1 MDPAQTLRIL
11 GGVAPMHH
19 LVEVT
24 SRRRVRAALRD
35 GLIERAGR
43 TLVLPEAAAHH
54 RTAIELGGVLS
65 HLSAAQHWEWKV
77 KWPPEQAWVTV
88 KRKRHLDAARR
99 GKTNVVYADLA
110 PEEIVDGVTSP
121 LRTVL
126 DCAKRL
132 PFDEALAVADSA
144 LRSGLVSAEGLEAAA
159 ARVRGRGAMACREV
173 ARAATPRA
181 ANPFESVLRAIVLE
195 FPEFQVEPQGR
206 VEVRGLVVH
215 PDLVDRENRIAFE
228 ADSHEFHTTKAAH
241 DLDCER
247 FTALGVCGWLVIRF
261 SWEQVLLRPDYV
273 RGVLSELAGMVRQR
287 SLRQA

>member
-1 MDPAQTLRIL
+1 MDPEQTLRTL

-19 LVEVT
+19 LVKVT

-43 TLVLPEAAAHH
+43 KLVLPNTTAHH
-54 RTAIELGGVLS
+54 RTAIGLEGVLS
-65 HLSAAQHWEWKV
+65 HLSAAQHWQWPV

-99 GKTNVVYADLA
+99 GKINVVYADLE

-144 LRSGLVSAEGLEAAA
+144 LRSGLLSTEVLVAGA
-159 ARVRGRGAMACREV
+159 ARVRGRGAMSCREV
-173 ARAATPRA
+173 ACAASPQA

-206 VEVRGLVVH
+206 VEVRGLELH
-215 PDLVDRENRIAFE
+215 PDLVDRENRIVFE
-228 ADSHEFHTTKAAH
+228 ADSHEFHTAKH
-241 DLDCER
+241 DHDRDCER
-247 FTALGVCGWLVIRF
+247 FTALGVGGWLVIRF

-273 RGVLSELAGMVRQR
+273 RAVLSELAGIVRQR